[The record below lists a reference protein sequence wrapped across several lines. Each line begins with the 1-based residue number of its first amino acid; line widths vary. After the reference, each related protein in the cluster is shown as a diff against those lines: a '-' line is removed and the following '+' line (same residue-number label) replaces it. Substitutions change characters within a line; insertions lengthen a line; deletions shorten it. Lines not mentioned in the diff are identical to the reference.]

1 MDEEEVPVD
10 TGGLGG
16 INFGRLRTDPA
27 AVFGDVYKQQMA
39 AQRAEEASAKERYE
53 AARARIEARN
63 QGPSTSEQLF
73 AISQALLAPRK
84 YRGIA
89 GTIGKISGAFGDIS
103 SAQRKAQMSR
113 EEQLAQLED
122 AYAGTTAGF
131 GTQRAKM
138 AGDIVQA
145 AGQFMKPVRGV
156 PVGDRLV
163 DPYSNEPIGEEW
175 NNFFNSPEAEQK
187 AYASLEADPTE
198 ANLQALVDYYPRYK
212 AKLVAAFKRGLAR
225 SGKGI

>member
-1 MDEEEVPVD
+1 MDEEVEVD

-16 INFGRLRTDPA
+16 LDFAKLRTDPA
-27 AVFGDVYKQQMA
+27 AVLGDVYKQQMA
-39 AQRAEEASAKERYE
+39 AQRAEEIAAKDRYE

-89 GTIGKISGAFGDIS
+89 GTIGKLSGAFGDIS
-103 SAQRKAQMSR
+103 EAQRKATMSR
-113 EEQLAQLED
+113 EDQLAQLQE
-122 AYAGTTAGF
+122 AYMGETAKF
-131 GTQRAKM
+131 GTRRA
-138 AGDIVQA
+138 QTA
-145 AGQFMKPVRGV
+145 ADLVRTGAPLLKPIRGEA
-156 PVGDRLV
+156 VGDRLV
-163 DPYSNEPIGEEW
+163 NPYSNEPIGEEW